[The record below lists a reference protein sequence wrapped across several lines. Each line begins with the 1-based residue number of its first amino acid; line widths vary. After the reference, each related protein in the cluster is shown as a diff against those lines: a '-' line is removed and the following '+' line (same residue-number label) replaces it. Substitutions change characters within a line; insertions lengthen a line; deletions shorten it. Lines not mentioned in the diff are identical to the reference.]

1 MVYDALKA
9 YFTVFYN
16 YFVISKL
23 LGSQHGSA
31 YLATVVIYNNK
42 LLIMMVPDSKALSF
56 FFPQIKEIMKARS
69 LKNIKIYFKRQ
80 IHFSEL
86 ICCMMPL

>member
-1 MVYDALKA
+1 MYDAFKA
-9 YFTVFYN
+9 YSSITVFYN

-42 LLIMMVPDSKALSF
+42 LLITMVTESKALNF
-56 FFPQIKEIMKARS
+56 YLPQLINIIKS
-69 LKNIKIYFKRQ
+69 Q
-80 IHFSEL
+80 EL
-86 ICCMMPL
+86 E